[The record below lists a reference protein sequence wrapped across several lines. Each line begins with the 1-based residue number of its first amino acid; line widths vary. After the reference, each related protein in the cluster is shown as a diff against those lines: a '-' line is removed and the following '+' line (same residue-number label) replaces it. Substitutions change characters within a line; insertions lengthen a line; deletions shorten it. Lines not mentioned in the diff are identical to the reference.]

1 MNSSFATTGGAQP
14 MAAFQTLLGLG
25 TARKPTSYKQIWYA
39 ADLSKPCAEG

>member
-1 MNSSFATTGGAQP
+1 

-39 ADLSKPCAEG
+39 GDLSKPRVEG